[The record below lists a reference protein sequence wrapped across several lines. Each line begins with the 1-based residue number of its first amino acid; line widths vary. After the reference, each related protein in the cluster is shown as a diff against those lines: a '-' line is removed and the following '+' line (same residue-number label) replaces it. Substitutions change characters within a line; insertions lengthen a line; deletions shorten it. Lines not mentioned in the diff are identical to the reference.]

1 MAGGG
6 SLVGLHRCV
15 RREGAALPVA
25 VRDAICS
32 SGRDVSSFFPAS
44 TSRFN
49 SKMPGSIGT
58 VRQTGTCAKTIEG
71 RGPPAN
77 ARGQKRPPLPV
88 RVAILDTPTRI
99 LGRITERQSQL
110 LIAMTSKGPSMR
122 APHLRARRSGCA
134 VMRGLFG
141 LVGHCVFIFNVEGV
155 SVGSAKAPIFNWYA
169 CLCREVAASI
179 ASCTDGPF

>member
-1 MAGGG
+1 MRYEDAVLRG
-6 SLVGLHRCV
+6 
-15 RREGAALPVA
+15 A
-25 VRDAICS
+25 VRGAICF
-32 SGRDVSSFFPAS
+32 SGRVALSSFLAS
-44 TSRFN
+44 ICRFN
-49 SKMPGSIGT
+49 SKMLGSIGT
-58 VRQTGTCAKTIEG
+58 VTRTGICAKTIEE
-71 RGPPAN
+71 RGLPAN
-77 ARGQKRPPLPV
+77 ARGRKRPPLPA
-88 RVAILDTPTRI
+88 RVATLDTPTRI